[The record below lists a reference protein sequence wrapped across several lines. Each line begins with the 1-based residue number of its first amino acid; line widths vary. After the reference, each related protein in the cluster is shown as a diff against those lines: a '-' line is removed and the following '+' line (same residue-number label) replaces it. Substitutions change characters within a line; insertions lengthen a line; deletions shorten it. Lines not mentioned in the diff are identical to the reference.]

1 MSTLTICF
9 HGVDRDTFTLTYY
22 QKEKLD
28 VKRISIKPIGG
39 PRYAGY
45 CHLGCDTM

>member
-1 MSTLTICF
+1 MSTLPLYF
-9 HGVDRDTFTLTYY
+9 HGVERGNFILTFH

-28 VKRISIKPIGG
+28 VKRIRIKPSGG

-45 CHLGCDTM
+45 CYLGCNTL

>member
-1 MSTLTICF
+1 MSTLPICF
-9 HGVDRDTFTLTYY
+9 HGVDRDSFTLTFY

-28 VKRISIKPIGG
+28 VKRLRIKPSVE

-45 CHLGCDTM
+45 CHLGCDTT